1 MKILYSTLFFILSF
15 VSNAQWAGYNGNGTD
30 DLWSNNANW
39 AFPSGVTDLD
49 TGQRIDFYANPITVT
64 LDENYTA
71 KGLKIPSNKANNF
84 TVTGDNTLTIDI
96 ADADQGNLNSGTFA
110 IESAST
116 SVTTLTLDC
125 NVTIANSVTPQQYK
139 GVSVVSTSTD
149 ATADNIIKFAAGKTL
164 TLAGSSTTSFHGTGE
179 VHIEGNLVGTQGILL
194 GSNANVTIGSSSS
207 DLSGYTGDI
216 TLGSGTELTI
226 NSNGSS
232 KISNSKIQ
240 VNGGGNPKITLESP
254 NVFTPNEIR
263 VSTKTNQVDRTI
275 PSLKN
280 DATVVCAVQMFTI
293 HVINNA
299 RSLKRMYVMNT

>member
-39 AFPSGVTDLD
+39 AFPSGVTDLATD
-49 TGQRIDFYANPITVT
+49 QKIDFYANPITVT
-64 LDENYTA
+64 LDEDYTA
-71 KGLKIPSNKANNF
+71 QGLKIVAQKTNDF
-84 TVTGDNTLTIDI
+84 TVTGSNTLTIDI

-125 NVTIANSVTPQQYK
+125 NVTIANSVIPEQFK
-139 GVSVVSTSTD
+139 GVSIVSTATD
-149 ATADNIIKFAAGKTL
+149 ATANNIIKFATGKTL
-164 TLAGSSTTSFHGTGE
+164 TLAGESTTSFHGAGE
-179 VHIEGNLVGTQGILL
+179 VHIEGDLVGTQGILL

-226 NSNGSS
+226 NSGM
-232 KISNSKIQ
+232 
-240 VNGGGNPKITLESP
+240 V
-254 NVFTPNEIR
+254 
-263 VSTKTNQVDRTI
+263 
-275 PSLKN
+275 
-280 DATVVCAVQMFTI
+280 
-293 HVINNA
+293 
-299 RSLKRMYVMNT
+299 